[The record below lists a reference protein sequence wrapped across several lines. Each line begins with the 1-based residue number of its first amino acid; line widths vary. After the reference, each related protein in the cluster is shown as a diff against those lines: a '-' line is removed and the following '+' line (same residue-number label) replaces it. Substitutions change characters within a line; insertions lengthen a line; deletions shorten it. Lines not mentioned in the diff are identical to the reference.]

1 MSAVLV
7 SSDMLV
13 SSRVMSTARQA
24 GVPLAVALSAGDLK
38 ERLRDETRLVM
49 LDLAQPGLNVA
60 EVVAVVRSGAPAAR
74 IIAFGPHV
82 DEGLLASAQDAG
94 CDVVMS
100 NGQFHREQEAILAK
114 FCGGG

>member
-7 SSDMLV
+7 SSDMMV

-38 ERLRDETRLVM
+38 ERLSGETRLVM
-49 LDLAQPGLNVA
+49 LDLSQPGLNVA
-60 EVVAVVRSGAPAAR
+60 EVVAAVRSGAPAAR

-82 DEGLLASAQDAG
+82 DEPLLASARDAG

-100 NGQFHREQEAILAK
+100 NGQFHREQEAIIARLLV
-114 FCGGG
+114 G

>member
-7 SSDMLV
+7 SSDRMV

-24 GVPLAVALSAGDLK
+24 GVPLSIALAAGDLPG
-38 ERLRDETRLVM
+38 RLSGETKHVM
-49 LDLAQPGLNVA
+49 LDLSQPGMNVMDM
-60 EVVAVVRSGAPAAR
+60 VATVRGGAPAAR

-82 DEGLLASAQDAG
+82 DEARLAAARDSG

-114 FCGGG
+114 FCAG